1 LPAPDRDA
9 ALKRLRYTTVTAELK
24 GCDIVLEAVTE
35 DLDLKNAL
43 WKELDGLCPPATIF
57 ASNTSSL
64 TIAAMAAATRR
75 ADRFV
80 GLHFFNPVPL
90 MPLVEVVRTVTTS
103 EETFRRGFAFAK
115 SLGKEPVAAKDNSGF
130 IVNLLLVPYLLDAI
144 RAVEHGVASVPDID
158 KAMQLGC
165 GYPMGPLTLLD
176 LVGLD
181 TTYRIAEIMFTEYRE
196 QRYAPPPLLKHM
208 VIAGLNG
215 RKSGKG
221 FYDYS
226 VDPPKLVAWGIGR
239 AVALHHPPQDWHV
252 RLRLAPLSRGGK
264 RPPCGLTA
272 RDGAVRCRRVAHE
285 TLLPRGRRA
294 LDAVDRRDRGLDG
307 RGRRTRGRGH
317 HRARRGD
324 SRAHGDARDARAGD
338 DGHLHRRACLAADPP
353 CSVGRRGAD
362 GRAPA
367 QRRGARRHRVDGEG
381 RRKARVRPRSGNPG
395 GDDAGRDAR
404 PRGSTPASPRRGG
417 RGRTRACGLAG
428 RLHASAR
435 PRYAGA
441 QTLMRNAECGTRN

>member
-1 LPAPDRDA
+1 MTEIKRVGVLGCGLMGSGIAQVAATAGYDTLVRDVSKEIWDRARAGIEKSLAKFVEKGKLTAAQRDT
-9 ALKRLRYTTVTAELK
+9 ALKRLSFTTTTGELER
-24 GCDIVLEAVTE
+24 CDIIVEAVTE
-35 DLDLKNAL
+35 DLELKNAL
-43 WKELDGLCPPATIF
+43 WKELDGRSPPAAIF

-103 EETFRRGFAFAK
+103 EDTLRRAFAFAK
-115 SLGKEPVAAKDNSGF
+115 SLGKEAVTAKDNSGF

-196 QRYAPPPLLKHM
+196 QRYAPPPLLKRM
-208 VIAGLNG
+208 VTAGMNG

-226 VDPPKLVAWGIGR
+226 VDPPRVLDLGI
-239 AVALHHPPQDWHV
+239 
-252 RLRLAPLSRGGK
+252 
-264 RPPCGLTA
+264 
-272 RDGAVRCRRVAHE
+272 
-285 TLLPRGRRA
+285 
-294 LDAVDRRDRGLDG
+294 
-307 RGRRTRGRGH
+307 
-317 HRARRGD
+317 
-324 SRAHGDARDARAGD
+324 
-338 DGHLHRRACLAADPP
+338 
-353 CSVGRRGAD
+353 
-362 GRAPA
+362 
-367 QRRGARRHRVDGEG
+367 
-381 RRKARVRPRSGNPG
+381 
-395 GDDAGRDAR
+395 
-404 PRGSTPASPRRGG
+404 
-417 RGRTRACGLAG
+417 
-428 RLHASAR
+428 
-435 PRYAGA
+435 
-441 QTLMRNAECGTRN
+441 